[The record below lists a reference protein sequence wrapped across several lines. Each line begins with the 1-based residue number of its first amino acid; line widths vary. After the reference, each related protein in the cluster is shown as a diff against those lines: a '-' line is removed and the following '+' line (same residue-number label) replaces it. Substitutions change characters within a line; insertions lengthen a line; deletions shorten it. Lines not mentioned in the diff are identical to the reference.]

1 MKAQELRKLTADEL
15 VARVADARQKLF
27 DLRIKK
33 ATGQLENSASVRVAR
48 RDLASALTVV
58 RERRESA

>member
-15 VARVADARQKLF
+15 EARVAEERKRLF

-33 ATGQLENSASVRVAR
+33 ATGQLENSASLRAAR
-48 RDLASALTVV
+48 RDLARALTVQV
-58 RERRESA
+58 ERRQTA

>member
-1 MKAQELRKLTADEL
+1 MTAKELRKLTGDEL

-27 DLRIKK
+27 DLRLKK
-33 ATGQLENSASVRVAR
+33 ATGQLENSASLRVAR
-48 RDLASALTVV
+48 RDLARALTVA

>member
-15 VARVADARQKLF
+15 EARVADERKKVF

-33 ATGQLENSASVRVAR
+33 ATGQLENSASLRAAR
-48 RDLASALTVV
+48 RDLARALTVQC
-58 RERRESA
+58 ERGESA

>member
-15 VARVADARQKLF
+15 VARVVDERQKLF

-33 ATGQLENSASVRVAR
+33 ATGQLENSASLRVAR
-48 RDLASALTVV
+48 RDLARALTVES
-58 RERRESA
+58 ERRESA

>member
-1 MKAQELRKLTADEL
+1 MTAKELRKLTGDEL

-27 DLRIKK
+27 DLRLKK
-33 ATGQLENSASVRVAR
+33 ATGQLENSASLGVAR
-48 RDLASALTVV
+48 RELARALTVA

>member
-15 VARVADARQKLF
+15 AARVLEERKRLF

-33 ATGQLENSASVRVAR
+33 ATGQLENSASLPAAR
-48 RDLASALTVV
+48 RDLARALTVQT
-58 RERRESA
+58 ERGKTA

>member
-15 VARVADARQKLF
+15 VARVADERKKVF

-33 ATGQLENSASVRVAR
+33 ATGQLENSASLRAAR
-48 RDLASALTVV
+48 RDLARALTVEC
-58 RERRESA
+58 ERKGSA